1 MLKKCT
7 LLHISTTKVLN
18 TDSLR
23 PLLDVEMS
31 KKFTRLWGEAH
42 LEVKMV
48 KTHHV
53 RTTFGRSSVVFRGRI
68 CKHAVHVARAVQETY
83 EAVIFWRSGSRFPE
97 GCLLEHQII
106 RFAKMILCHR
116 CGTSLFCGRRST
128 LERWDRK
135 IELL

>member
-7 LLHISTTKVLN
+7 LLHISTTKVLK

-68 CKHAVHVARAVQETY
+68 CKHAVHAARAVQETY
-83 EAVIFWRSGSRFPE
+83 EADMVGGPGADFLRGAFWSIRSSG
-97 GCLLEHQII
+97 LL
-106 RFAKMILCHR
+106 R
-116 CGTSLFCGRRST
+116 
-128 LERWDRK
+128 
-135 IELL
+135 